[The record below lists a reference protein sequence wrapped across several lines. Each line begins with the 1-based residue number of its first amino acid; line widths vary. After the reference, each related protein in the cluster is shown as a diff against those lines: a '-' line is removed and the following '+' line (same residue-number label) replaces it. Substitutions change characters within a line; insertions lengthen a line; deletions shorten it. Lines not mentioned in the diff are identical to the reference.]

1 MPSISSSS
9 KFTKR
14 LLNKIKIPE
23 REKLLIIRDPDII
36 GLKLKISCVVRGGR
50 VRKTWVLEQKFKN
63 QSLKITIG
71 VFPDLSIKEA
81 RKIAREL
88 KRLMTNGI
96 DSREVKC

>member
-1 MPSISSSS
+1 MSSISL
-9 KFTKR
+9 KLIKR

-23 REKLLIIRDPDII
+23 VEKLLIIHHPDII
-36 GLKLKISCVVRGGR
+36 VLKLKISCVVCGGR

-63 QSLKITIG
+63 QSLKITIR